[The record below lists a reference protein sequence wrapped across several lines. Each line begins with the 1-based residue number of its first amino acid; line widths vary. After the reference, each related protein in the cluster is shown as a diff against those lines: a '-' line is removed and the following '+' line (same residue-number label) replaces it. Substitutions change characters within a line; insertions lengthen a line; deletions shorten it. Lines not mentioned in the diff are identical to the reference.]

1 MGMDMNL
8 ELLTYIHTGLSLI
21 ALAAGIPVA
30 MGLLRAGAT
39 KFWTVVFLVTTVLT
53 SATGFLFPFSSFG
66 DSHWV
71 GLISLIVLAAAIA
84 AQYLFRYRG
93 SWRWIYAVAALFAF
107 YLNVF
112 VLVAQLFKKVP
123 ALHAAAP
130 TLMEPPFAA
139 AQLIVLAFFA
149 WLIWKAARAF
159 RPAI

>member
-1 MGMDMNL
+1 MDL
-8 ELLTYIHTGLSLI
+8 TLLTYIHTGLSLI
-21 ALAAGIPVA
+21 ALAAGVPVA
-30 MGLLRAGAT
+30 TGLLRTGAT

-53 SATGFLFPFSSFG
+53 NVTGFLFPFSRFG

-71 GLISLIVLAAAIA
+71 GLISLIVLAAAIL

-93 SWRWIYAVAALFAF
+93 SWRWIYAVMALLALYF
-107 YLNVF
+107 NVF

-130 TLMEPPFAA
+130 TLQEPPFLA
-139 AQLIVLAFFA
+139 AQLILLAFFA

-159 RPAI
+159 KPAI

>member
-1 MGMDMNL
+1 MDL
-8 ELLTYIHTGLSLI
+8 TLLTYIHTGLSLI

-30 MGLLRAGAT
+30 MGLLRTGAT
-39 KFWTVVFLVTTVLT
+39 KFWTLVFLVTTVLT
-53 SATGFLFPFSSFG
+53 SVTGFLFPFSRFG

-93 SWRWIYAVAALFAF
+93 SWRWIYAVMALLAF

-112 VLVAQLFKKVP
+112 VLIAQLFKKLP
-123 ALHAAAP
+123 ALQAAAP
-130 TLMEPPFAA
+130 TLMELPFVI
-139 AQLIVLAFFA
+139 AQALVLAGFA

-159 RPAI
+159 KPAS